1 MALVE
6 FRSFTS
12 KKLQRG
18 YMDKQEKH
26 YGFQAKIVGKPKHL
40 TRILVTSYGFSEKA
54 FFMVTA
60 G

>member
-1 MALVE
+1 
-6 FRSFTS
+6 
-12 KKLQRG
+12 
-18 YMDKQEKH
+18 MDKQEKH